1 MKAIPIDA
9 LKSAYSHK
17 PPRIAA
23 LAKKYGMRAVRRAAV
38 EAGLVA
44 SRSTWTDQENAILL
58 ADRRPGGRTWAACA
72 KQARL
77 LGYTPGSDASLY
89 GAGLWEPEEDRLLLS
104 GYRPGA
110 RSFDSCS
117 RRASAL
123 ARRATGTGHV

>member
-23 LAKKYGMRAVRRAAV
+23 LVKRYGMRAVKRAAT

-44 SRSTWTDQENAILL
+44 SRSTWADEENAILL
-58 ADRRPGGRTWAACA
+58 ADRRPKGRTWAACA

-77 LGYTPGSDASLY
+77 LGYGP
-89 GAGLWEPEEDRLLLS
+89 GAGDVSRWSPEEDRLLLS
-104 GYRPGA
+104 GYRPPA
-110 RSFDSCS
+110 RGFDSCS
-117 RRASAL
+117 RRAVTL
-123 ARRATGTGHV
+123 ANKARGTGYA